1 MKRVW
6 VTRAQPGAR
15 ATAARLSALG
25 FEPLVLPVLEV
36 RTLPARIDLG
46 GVAALAFTSA
56 NGVAAF
62 AAACAQRRL
71 PVFAV
76 GDASA
81 SAARAAGF
89 AEVASAAGDVAALA
103 GLIAAAKPDGAV
115 LHPGAA
121 EPAGEL
127 APDGVEM
134 RALALYE
141 TVSAPVTLA
150 DLGPVDGLAGVLI
163 HSPKAAR
170 RVAEILA
177 GREVS
182 GLHAWCISPA
192 AAANLTPLALAAV
205 AIAPLPNEEAL
216 LSLVAEAP

>member
-1 MKRVW
+1 MKLVW
-6 VTRAQPGAR
+6 VTRAQPGAA
-15 ATAARLSALG
+15 ATAARLGALD

-36 RTLPARIDLG
+36 RTLPALIDLSD
-46 GVAALAFTSA
+46 VAALAFTSA

-81 SAARAAGF
+81 AAARAAGF
-89 AEVASAAGDVAALA
+89 AEVVSAGGDVAALA
-103 GLIAAAKPDGAV
+103 RLIAAARPGGAV

-121 EPAGEL
+121 EPAGAL
-127 APDGVEM
+127 APEGVEV

-141 TVSAPVTLA
+141 TVSAVVTLG
-150 DLGPVDGLAGVLI
+150 DLGPVEGLAGVLI

-177 GREVS
+177 GQEVS
-182 GLHAWCISPA
+182 RLHAWCISPV

-205 AIAPLPNEEAL
+205 TTAPLPNEEAL
-216 LSLVAEAP
+216 LSLMAEAP